1 MKKLLTLLAGY
12 AAGLTVAMK
21 YRKDAGTSKLATK
34 DPTKSK
40 FDNFIDEVVDIHKS
54 AFSDIQSAVTRMWDD
69 VEDFDGL
76 KAKVMELVE
85 SAGTEIEEKIAT
97 LRDAGNAKTEE
108 LLALADEKFAEKEAT
123 LEKAREKALT
133 LSDVA
138 HDTLSELLTEAR
150 KKLNTAHKKIKTK
163 LEKESPSL

>member
-1 MKKLLTLLAGY
+1 
-12 AAGLTVAMK
+12 MK
-21 YRKDAGTSKLATK
+21 YRKDAGTSKLTSK
-34 DPTKSK
+34 DKDKSK
-40 FDNFIDEVVDIHKS
+40 LDTFIDEIVDIHKS
-54 AFSDIQSAVTRMWDD
+54 AFSDIQSAVSRMWDD

-85 SAGTEIEEKIAT
+85 TAGAEIEEKIA
-97 LRDAGNAKTEE
+97 LMKDAGNAKKEE

-138 HDTLSELLTEAR
+138 HDALSELLTEAR
-150 KKLNTAHKKIKTK
+150 KKLNAAHKKVKTK